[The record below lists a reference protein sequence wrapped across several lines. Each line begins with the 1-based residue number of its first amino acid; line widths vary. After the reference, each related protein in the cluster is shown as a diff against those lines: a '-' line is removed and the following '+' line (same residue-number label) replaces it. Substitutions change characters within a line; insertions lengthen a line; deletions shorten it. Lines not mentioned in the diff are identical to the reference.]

1 MIDEDLFARNLSTV
15 REDIAREGRE
25 DVTIVAVTK
34 GFGASAIELAARHG
48 LHAVGENYAQEM
60 LEKVVDLDSDPDL
73 EVHFIGRVQRNKV
86 RKVAPH
92 VTLWQS
98 VARPEILEEISRR
111 CASPSVL
118 IQVRPG
124 DDDSKDGVEPEQV
137 GPMLEMASELGV
149 TVEGLMT
156 IGVLGDPE
164 ATRLAFSEVDDLALK
179 FGLTERS
186 MGMSGDYLD
195 ALRAGSTM
203 LRLGSQLFGPRPAR

>member
-1 MIDEDLFARNLSTV
+1 
-15 REDIAREGRE
+15 
-25 DVTIVAVTK
+25 
-34 GFGASAIELAARHG
+34 
-48 LHAVGENYAQEM
+48 M
-60 LEKVVDLDSDPDL
+60 LEKVVDLESDPDL